1 MPKLNASETSVTEKS
16 EGLMKVMM
24 GGMDSKEMDKELTME
39 EKAGMS
45 DILLLLGK
53 SPSDRLTKR
62 DVFSFLIAKATSS

>member
-39 EKAGMS
+39 EKVGMS

-62 DVFSFLIAKATSS
+62 DVLSFLIAKATSS